1 MDYPTSMVQYKLL
14 LQNFFECLNINMVI
28 MRILIT
34 NDDGVNS
41 SGIMAAKRAVEDLG
55 SIDVVAPATQ
65 QSGIGHALTLF
76 EPIRVTS
83 TTLIDGTEAYSVSG
97 TPTDALLVGVYEIA
111 SKKPDL
117 VISGINVGENLG
129 MSELTTS
136 GTIGAAM
143 EAAANG
149 IPALSV
155 SLQVTRGDIKF
166 HDGHVDVDFTHAE
179 KMTRKVSRMIARR
192 SLPEGV
198 DFINLNVPSSPD
210 SDKIKLTTLGK
221 RMYQI
226 HIEKRLDPRG
236 RPYYWIDG
244 VPMEKDD
251 PGTDVHVLREEN
263 CATIT
268 PISLDSTSNLD
279 LLKNWMD

>member
-1 MDYPTSMVQYKLL
+1 
-14 LQNFFECLNINMVI
+14 

-41 SGIMAAKRAVEDLG
+41 SGIMAAKKAVENLG
-55 SIDVVAPATQ
+55 EISIVAPATQ

-83 TTLIDGTEAYSVSG
+83 TNLIDGSEAFSVSG
-97 TPTDALLVGVYEIA
+97 TPTDAVLVGIFEI
-111 SKKPDL
+111 STKKPDL
-117 VISGINVGENLG
+117 IISGINIGENLG

-143 EAAANG
+143 EAAAHN

-166 HDGHVDVDFTHAE
+166 HDGHVDVDFRHAE
-179 KMTRKVSRMIARR
+179 KMSRKVAGIIAHK
-192 SLPEGV
+192 SLPEGI
-198 DFINLNVPSSPD
+198 DFLNLNIPSSPD
-210 SDKIKLTTLGK
+210 SDRIKLTRLGK
-221 RMYQI
+221 RMYKV

-263 CATIT
+263 VATIT
-268 PISLDSTSNLD
+268 PISLDSSSNLD
-279 LLKNWMD
+279 LMREWMD

>member
-1 MDYPTSMVQYKLL
+1 
-14 LQNFFECLNINMVI
+14 
-28 MRILIT
+28 MRIIIT

-41 SGIMAAKRAVEDLG
+41 SGIMAAKRAVEGLG

-83 TTLIDGTEAYSVSG
+83 TNLIDGSEAYSVSG
-97 TPTDALLVGVYEIA
+97 TPTDAVLVGIYEIA
-111 SKKPDL
+111 TEKPDL
-117 VISGINVGENLG
+117 VISGINIGENLG

-155 SLQVTRGDIKF
+155 SLQVDQGDMKF

-179 KMTRKVSRMIARR
+179 KVTRKVSRKMARKA
-192 SLPEGV
+192 LPEGI
-198 DFINLNVPSSPD
+198 DFINLNIPSSPD
-210 SDKIKLTTLGK
+210 SDKIKLTNLGQ

-279 LLKNWMD
+279 LLKDWME